1 MSRATLY
8 QAKNIS
14 RQDYDYDFEG
24 INIGPEWESYV
35 LDTIPLVLMMRQMG
49 VYFRSFQEDTMLSER
64 RDEYECEDTDG
75 DDIMF
80 AVKTCEKFQ
89 KTRISVIQ
97 KTWGKY
103 AKDIAIY
110 SDKEDDDIP
119 TIKLPN
125 WVEPRVK
132 KYFGCNKT
140 LSIMKYFLE
149 EKHKHNWLVLV
160 DDDTILSVARVKSMI
175 SCYRDQKDP
184 VILGMFHK
192 CKIL

>member
-14 RQDYDYDFEG
+14 RQDYEFEG
-24 INIGPEWESYV
+24 LDIGPDWQSNV
-35 LDTIPLVLMMRQMG
+35 LDTIPLVLMMREMG
-49 VYFRSFQEDTMLSER
+49 ISFKGFQDDMMVSER
-64 RDEYECEDTDG
+64 RDEYECKDTDE

-80 AVKTCEKFQ
+80 AVKTCEKFH
-89 KTRISVIQ
+89 KTRISVI
-97 KTWGKY
+97 KNTWGKY
-103 AKDIAIY
+103 VKDLTIY
-110 SDKEDDDIP
+110 SDKNDDDIP
-119 TIKLPN
+119 TVKLPN

-140 LSIMKYFLE
+140 LSILKHFLE
-149 EKHKHNWLVLV
+149 EKTEHTWLVLV